1 MPFGTGEG
9 LTPFFFGLIARWK
22 ATVSLGKATF
32 LPDCC
37 RIELCCAICTETT
50 CAPVLLISQWLESV
64 PWRETEGVHTRTHA
78 GRWGKITKTSLPSIG
93 LCWLAYWRCSML
105 HPSAFPGRKR
115 RMFARC
121 NRVENNISSFD
132 VYFPTT
138 MILLLALKAWR
149 HRNATP
155 GQRVAVCMHRCNAKG
170 HSGLIMDTRYTIM
183 FVTNLPPGSE
193 AELFAC
199 LFSRHI

>member
-9 LTPFFFGLIARWK
+9 FTPFFFGLIARWK

-64 PWRETEGVHTRTHA
+64 PWGETEGVHTRTHA

-93 LCWLAYWRCSML
+93 LCWLAYRRCSML
-105 HPSAFPGRKR
+105 HPSAFPERKR
-115 RMFARC
+115 RLFARC

-138 MILLLALKAWR
+138 LHIVVVVSTESVTPSECHPWAVCGRVYAQVQRQRAFGLNNGHSIHDYVS
-149 HRNATP
+149 HRP
-155 GQRVAVCMHRCNAKG
+155 PSRLRGRAVCM
-170 HSGLIMDTRYTIM
+170 
-183 FVTNLPPGSE
+183 FV
-193 AELFAC
+193 
-199 LFSRHI
+199 